1 MKFNATNNEDAQLNI
16 VKETQKKRVTM
27 MWWKKVDVVRK
38 EDQHCKKKRRIL
50 TWNRLMFQT
59 TKGQLLQ
66 KKTKP
71 KK

>member
-38 EDQHCKKKRRIL
+38 EDQHCKKKE
-50 TWNRLMFQT
+50 
-59 TKGQLLQ
+59 GEY
-66 KKTKP
+66 
-71 KK
+71 